1 MERAGCVRL
10 RYAGASTDVFKV
22 MNGIENIFGAVADF
36 VLGSG
41 IVGLLFFYGSKK
53 RRESAAAVT
62 AEAQAAS
69 AELDANKAQIEH
81 LSRQLVDSFSEN
93 VRVQEL
99 VSKERERIVDLM
111 RQLSEIE
118 IKFLEEERRRKR
130 AERDVCL
137 TEGCAR
143 RVGRSGESPSAGVSV

>member
-1 MERAGCVRL
+1 MDAIEDIL
-10 RYAGASTDVFKV
+10 RIVSD
-22 MNGIENIFGAVADF
+22 M

-41 IVGLLFFYGSKK
+41 VVGLLFFYGSKR

-69 AELDANKAQIEH
+69 AELDVNKAQIEH

-93 VRVQEL
+93 VKVQDL

-111 RQLSEIE
+111 RQLGELE

-130 AERDVCL
+130 AERDVCVV
-137 TEGCAR
+137 ENCASRTVR
-143 RVGRSGESPSAGVSV
+143 RENSAGAGAVV